1 MDNSFELIRNPSGGS
16 TNAETI
22 VRTAQQ
28 RHPKIV
34 GTSSNREAAMGET
47 GSTVPRRQLGRYLRD
62 LRQQS
67 GMTIAEVA
75 RRIERGATT
84 LQRLETGQADRIRL
98 WDIEALCQ
106 VLGASDTETAALKGL
121 AQQGNTKSWWHEYG
135 DLIPTN
141 FDVYMGLES
150 AAESLTSFQE
160 LVPGLAQIPEYAGTL
175 IRSVHPREP
184 ESEIDRRVE
193 MRMHRQV
200 LITRRAQPAALDV
213 ILDESALHRVIGSP
227 KIMAAQLRHLADLS
241 TRPNITIRVLP
252 YAAGTPL
259 GDLTGPFTIL
269 DFGDGDRQPAEPSV
283 VYVESYTGA
292 MYFDDHES
300 AARYRA
306 AHDTMRRVALDERQ
320 SRDLLRHVSKGA

>member
-1 MDNSFELIRNPSGGS
+1 M
-16 TNAETI
+16 AE
-22 VRTAQQ
+22 V
-28 RHPKIV
+28 
-34 GTSSNREAAMGET
+34 
-47 GSTVPRRQLGRYLRD
+47 GSTVPRRQLGRYLRE

-135 DLIPTN
+135 DLIPAN
-141 FDVYMGLES
+141 FDVYMGLEA

-160 LVPGLAQIPEYAGTL
+160 LVPGLAQTPEYARAL
-175 IRSVHPREP
+175 IRSGKPGEAD
-184 ESEIDRRVE
+184 SEISRRVE

-200 LITRRAQPAALDV
+200 LVTRRAQPTRLDV
-213 ILDESALHRVIGSP
+213 ILDESVLHRMIGNP
-227 KIMAAQLRHLADLS
+227 KIMSAQLRHLAELS
-241 TRPNITIRVLP
+241 TKPNITIHVLP
-252 YAAGTPL
+252 FSAGNPL

-269 DFGDGDRQPAEPSV
+269 DFGADSSQSGEPSV

-292 MYFDDHES
+292 MYFDDRDCVD
-300 AARYRA
+300 RYRA
-306 AHDTMRRVALDERQ
+306 AHEAMRRVALDERQ
-320 SRDLLRHVSKGA
+320 SRDLLRHMSKGA

>member
-1 MDNSFELIRNPSGGS
+1 M
-16 TNAETI
+16 AET
-22 VRTAQQ
+22 
-28 RHPKIV
+28 
-34 GTSSNREAAMGET
+34 S
-47 GSTVPRRQLGRYLRD
+47 STVPRRQLGRYLRE

-106 VLGASDTETAALKGL
+106 VLGASETETAALKGL

-135 DLIPTN
+135 DLIPAN

-160 LVPGLAQIPEYAGTL
+160 LVPGLAQTPEYARAL
-175 IRSVHPREP
+175 IRSGKPGEP
-184 ESEIDRRVE
+184 DSEISRRVE

-200 LITRRAQPAALDV
+200 LITRRAQPVKLDV
-213 ILDESALHRVIGSP
+213 ILDEAVLHRVIGNP

-252 YAAGTPL
+252 YSAGIPL
-259 GDLTGPFTIL
+259 GDLTGPFTIV
-269 DFGDGDRQPAEPSV
+269 DFETDDGQSGEPPV

-292 MYFDDHES
+292 MYFDDRDNVD
-300 AARYRA
+300 RYRT
-306 AHDTMRRVALDERQ
+306 AHEGMRRVALDARQ
-320 SRDLLRHVSKGA
+320 SRDLLRHMSKGA